1 MTTKPLLVILILAF
15 VLTGCVTIDVNHKI
29 NSDGTS
35 SIEVIYNMS
44 GMYASLAGMG
54 EAMGGS
60 EVPFEDSCQGV
71 DFSNSIIIDGIC
83 ETRDGYLMVLKGKL
97 PASALVGFEETATG
111 YNYDIRSIYSVLNSL
126 NSASAS
132 ATSGESDDISDEFLS
147 DANNKMMLSAFT
159 YTIEMPTKIVDAT
172 IGTMKGKKVTIDMY
186 ELPDVESAF
195 IESESAGSGSF
206 ALDNQMMIIIGIVII
221 VIIIVILLLV
231 IKKKGPKKMKS
242 VKGQETLG
250 AVLEEPLS
258 PTVKTLIQWI
268 KTYESQ
274 YNEEALRASLTKNG
288 YGKEDIEK
296 AFQNK

>member
-1 MTTKPLLVILILAF
+1 MTTKPLLVLLILTF
-15 VLTGCVTIDVNHKI
+15 VLTGCVTIDINHKI

-35 SIEVIYNMS
+35 FIEVVYNMS

-60 EVPFEDSCQGV
+60 GAPFEDSCQGV
-71 DFSNSIIIDGIC
+71 DFSNSIIIDGVC

-97 PASALVGFEETATG
+97 PASALVGFEETTTG

-132 ATSGESDDISDEFLS
+132 TTGGESDEISDEFLS

-159 YTIEMPTKIVDAT
+159 YTIEMPTKVVDTT
-172 IGTMKGKKVTIDMY
+172 IGTIKGKKVTIDMY

-195 IESESAGSGSF
+195 IESDNTGSF

-221 VIIIVILLLV
+221 AIIIVVLLLV
-231 IKKKGPKKMKS
+231 MKKKGPKKMKS
-242 VKGQETLG
+242 VKNQESPSSIF
-250 AVLEEPLS
+250 EEPLS
-258 PTVKTLIQWI
+258 PNVKTLIQWI

-288 YGKEDIEK
+288 YAQEDINK